1 MAARILWALVVGL
14 LFGVYLRS
22 VADISWPVAGL
33 FVLLGLIVLL
43 AAYMDITKH
52 RAALLIAVA
61 LVACAVGIVRMDTAT
76 LEVPHEL
83 VQVVGEEVVLI
94 GRVAEE
100 PDVRESNVRLTLQ
113 LEALVGGGATTSIQ
127 SRVLAIA
134 PLHSDMAYGDTVR
147 AHGQLSEPETFDT
160 GSGHVFNY
168 PMYLAKDGITL
179 VLSFA
184 EVERLASGGGTYAK
198 RFALQ
203 IKHALLAGL
212 HRALPEPQA
221 GLASGI
227 VLGEKRAA
235 GESLSD
241 AFIRSSLIHV
251 VVLSGY
257 NITLVLR
264 SADWIAQ
271 SLPRIARAGAGGLV
285 VTFFILMTGGAAT
298 AVRAGAM
305 ALIAVYARLTGRIFL
320 ALRALGAVS
329 ALMVLWNPYTL
340 LFDPSFQL
348 SALATLGLIVFTP
361 HVAKVLG
368 FIPARMHLRE
378 IAASTLATQLTVL
391 PLLLYQSGTLSLVA
405 LPANLLALIAVPP
418 AMALSAF
425 ASLAGIIAGTLAPF
439 FAFPAYALL
448 SYIISVAEFFA
459 SLPFASITLGAF
471 SAWWLLFAYALIGVL
486 AFMLQR
492 KNGGFEPAVLGSEKK

>member
-1 MAARILWALVVGL
+1 
-14 LFGVYLRS
+14 
-22 VADISWPVAGL
+22 
-33 FVLLGLIVLL
+33 
-43 AAYMDITKH
+43 
-52 RAALLIAVA
+52 
-61 LVACAVGIVRMDTAT
+61 
-76 LEVPHEL
+76 
-83 VQVVGEEVVLI
+83 
-94 GRVAEE
+94 
-100 PDVRESNVRLTLQ
+100 
-113 LEALVGGGATTSIQ
+113 
-127 SRVLAIA
+127 
-134 PLHSDMAYGDTVR
+134 
-147 AHGQLSEPETFDT
+147 
-160 GSGHVFNY
+160 
-168 PMYLAKDGITL
+168 
-179 VLSFA
+179 
-184 EVERLASGGGTYAK
+184 
-198 RFALQ
+198 
-203 IKHALLAGL
+203 
-212 HRALPEPQA
+212 
-221 GLASGI
+221 
-227 VLGEKRAA
+227 
-235 GESLSD
+235 
-241 AFIRSSLIHV
+241 
-251 VVLSGY
+251 
-257 NITLVLR
+257 
-264 SADWIAQ
+264 
-271 SLPRIARAGAGGLV
+271 
-285 VTFFILMTGGAAT
+285 
-298 AVRAGAM
+298 
-305 ALIAVYARLTGRIFL
+305 
-320 ALRALGAVS
+320 
-329 ALMVLWNPYTL
+329 MVLWNPYTL